1 MMIPDDEHILQSGLN
16 QMAMVGIRDRDRI
29 MYDTIWYPHLWFS
42 HAQ

>member
-29 MYDTIWYPHLWFS
+29 MYDTI
-42 HAQ
+42 